1 MLITG
6 SMNIRVELYG
16 IPRQRAGTELL
27 HVATE
32 SEGAS
37 LSQILTDLTRQSPD
51 LANACFDQ
59 GSLRSGYLASID
71 GETFVTDPQTIVLP
85 GQSLLLLSADA
96 GG

>member
-1 MLITG
+1 
-6 SMNIRVELYG
+6 MNIRVELYG

-27 HVATE
+27 HVSA
-32 SEGAS
+32 GRDGVS
-37 LSQILTDLTRQSPD
+37 LSQILKELTRQSPE
-51 LANACFDQ
+51 LAATCFDH

-85 GQSLLLLSADA
+85 GQSLLLLSADV